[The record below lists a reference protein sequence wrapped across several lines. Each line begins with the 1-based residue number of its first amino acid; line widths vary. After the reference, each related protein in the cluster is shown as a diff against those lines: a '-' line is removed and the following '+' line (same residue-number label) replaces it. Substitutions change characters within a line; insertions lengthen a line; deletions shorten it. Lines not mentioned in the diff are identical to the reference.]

1 MEALARQG
9 PSGAVRRG
17 LLHPRL
23 GRRLGDLLL
32 GVVGLGAVVAGWWF
46 LSTQMQAV
54 QLPAP
59 DVVWRAMWANL
70 WEMPALSYATFQ
82 SGGIAD
88 GLVYTTQNVFIGVGL
103 GLAVGLTI
111 GLVMGRVRIADAL
124 LEPVLVVLG
133 TVPVLILLP
142 FIVTW
147 FGTARL
153 AQTGLV
159 IFFTFVM
166 TAAVV
171 RNAVGNVAGSYE
183 QSATALG
190 ASRSTVLR
198 EVVLPAIVPE
208 VLGAVRVCF
217 AAGWGFEAIAEIL
230 GAQHGIGRIIQA
242 MATQSA
248 TPELMASVLWLA
260 VVAVLVDGALVLV
273 GRWTVRWNE

>member
-1 MEALARQG
+1 LFGG
-9 PSGAVRRG
+9 PSF
-17 LLHPRL
+17 
-23 GRRLGDLLL
+23 GRRLGDLFL
-32 GVVGLGAVVAGWWF
+32 GVAGLAVVIAIWWL
-46 LSTQMQAV
+46 LSKQLQPV

-59 DVVWRAMWANL
+59 DVVWDAMWSNL

-88 GLVYTTQNVFIGVGL
+88 GLLYTTQNVFIGVG
-103 GLAVGLTI
+103 I
-111 GLVMGRVRIADAL
+111 GLVLGLLTGLLMGRVRVADGL

-133 TVPVLILLP
+133 TVPVLIMLP

-166 TAAVV
+166 TATVV

-183 QSATALG
+183 QSAITLG
-190 ASRSTVLR
+190 ASRSMVLR
-198 EVVLPAIVPE
+198 DVVLPAIVPE

-230 GAQHGIGRIIQA
+230 GAQHGIGRIIQT
-242 MATQSA
+242 MGTQSA
-248 TPELMASVLWLA
+248 TPELIASVLWLA
-260 VVAVLVDGALVLV
+260 IVAVIVDALLILL
-273 GRWTVRWNE
+273 GRWVIRWSE

>member
-1 MEALARQG
+1 MEALASQRPTQ
-9 PSGAVRRG
+9 SAR
-17 LLHPRL
+17 
-23 GRRLGDLLL
+23 RRLLGPGWPGRLADLALGIIGL
-32 GVVGLGAVVAGWWF
+32 GVIIGGWWL

-59 DVVWRAMWANL
+59 DVVWDAMWNNL
-70 WEMPALSYATFQ
+70 WEMPALTYATFQ

-88 GLVYTTQNVFIGVGL
+88 GLLYTTENVFIGVGL
-103 GLAVGLTI
+103 GLAFGIATGL
-111 GLVMGRVRIADAL
+111 LMGRVRVADGL
-124 LEPVLVVLG
+124 LEAPLVVLG
-133 TVPVLILLP
+133 TVPVLIMLP

-159 IFFTFVM
+159 IFFTFV
-166 TAAVV
+166 TIAADV
-171 RNAVGNVAGSYE
+171 RNAVRNVAGSYE
-183 QSATALG
+183 QSAMALG
-190 ASRSTVLR
+190 ASQSVVLR

-230 GAQHGIGRIIQA
+230 GAQHGIGRIIQT
-242 MATQSA
+242 MGTQSA

-260 VVAVLVDGALVLV
+260 IVAVVVDGLLVLA
-273 GRWTVRWNE
+273 GKWAVRWSE

>member
-1 MEALARQG
+1 MESLASHG
-9 PSGAVRRG
+9 PTKSARRG
-17 LLHPRL
+17 LLGPQL
-23 GRRLGDLLL
+23 PRRLGDLLL
-32 GVVGLGAVVAGWWF
+32 GLIGLALLIAAWWL

-59 DVVWRAMWANL
+59 DVVWQAMWNNL

-103 GLAVGLTI
+103 GLALGLAT
-111 GLVMGRVRIADAL
+111 GLLMGRVRIADGL
-124 LEPVLVVLG
+124 LEPVLVMLG
-133 TVPVLILLP
+133 TVPVLIMLP

-159 IFFTFVM
+159 IFFTFV
-166 TAAVV
+166 TIAAVV

-190 ASRSTVLR
+190 ATRSMVLR
-198 EVVLPAIVPE
+198 DVVLPAIVPE
-208 VLGAVRVCF
+208 ILGAVRVCF

-230 GAQHGIGRIIQA
+230 GAQHGIGRIIQT
-242 MATQSA
+242 MGTQSA

-260 VVAVLVDGALVLV
+260 VVAVLVDGLLVLI
-273 GRWTVRWNE
+273 GRWAIRWSE

>member
-1 MEALARQG
+1 MEALASHG
-9 PSGAVRRG
+9 PTQSVRRRLVGPG
-17 LLHPRL
+17 LPARL
-23 GRRLGDLLL
+23 LDLLL
-32 GVVGLGAVVAGWWF
+32 GIIGLGVIIGGWWL

-59 DVVWRAMWANL
+59 DVVWDAMWSNL

-88 GLVYTTQNVFIGVGL
+88 GLLYTTENVFIGVGL
-103 GLAVGLTI
+103 GLVLGLAT
-111 GLVMGRVRIADAL
+111 GLLMGRVRLADGL
-124 LEPVLVVLG
+124 LEPVLVALG
-133 TVPVLILLP
+133 TVPVLIMLP

-159 IFFTFVM
+159 IFFTFVT
-166 TAAVV
+166 TATVV

-183 QSATALG
+183 QSAAALG
-190 ASRSTVLR
+190 APRSMVLR
-198 EVVLPAIVPE
+198 DVVLPAIVPE

-230 GAQHGIGRIIQA
+230 GAQHGIGRIIQT
-242 MATQSA
+242 MGTQSA

-260 VVAVLVDGALVLV
+260 IVAVVVDGLLVLI
-273 GRWTVRWNE
+273 GKWAIRWSE

>member
-171 RNAVGNVAGSYE
+171 RNSVGNVAGSYE